1 MPAYC
6 ESNVPSG
13 NIGEYGSWLNQDNL
27 EEISN
32 NMATEATEFQQGFQN
47 NLQSSTFVPIE
58 VRIGLMFMKAL
69 SSIDYVLQ
77 ISLVRF
83 TIIFLFIMYAFWI
96 ALEAYKM
103 MRESSD
109 YKTVLYDV
117 FKKGFIIVIWV
128 LILDYGPA
136 KIFMLVISPILEFA
150 NYFSDFILNAVAET
164 YDIKLPDT
172 CAAIHQ
178 FVDANNATTIANNK
192 SAALLIDA
200 DAAAN
205 IMCLPGRLSV
215 YFYHAT
221 GAAFN
226 WFKWGFG
233 HSATAI
239 VIGAV
244 CIVMFIGCIFKYAF
258 MTLGVVADL
267 FLTLLMLPFTALA
280 EAMPSSSEKNYAGQ
294 IFNGF
299 LSVFNTKKL
308 SDVISVF
315 INAAIYFVSLAIII
329 AICASLLSYIVPLT
343 SGNSEYA
350 LQSAMVTLLCG
361 CLVLYLAGR
370 TDELAKKVGGSINNS
385 FGQTLQNDAKTLW
398 GNTKNVAGKIFGDWL
413 KKK

>member
-103 MRESSD
+103 IRESSD

-150 NYFSDFILNAVAET
+150 TYFSDFILNAVAET

-178 FVDANNATTIANNK
+178 FVNANNATTIANK
-192 SAALLIDA
+192 ESVSLLIDA

>member
-1 MPAYC
+1 
-6 ESNVPSG
+6 
-13 NIGEYGSWLNQDNL
+13 
-27 EEISN
+27 
-32 NMATEATEFQQGFQN
+32 
-47 NLQSSTFVPIE
+47 
-58 VRIGLMFMKAL
+58 
-69 SSIDYVLQ
+69 
-77 ISLVRF
+77 
-83 TIIFLFIMYAFWI
+83 
-96 ALEAYKM
+96 
-103 MRESSD
+103 
-109 YKTVLYDV
+109 
-117 FKKGFIIVIWV
+117 
-128 LILDYGPA
+128 
-136 KIFMLVISPILEFA
+136 
-150 NYFSDFILNAVAET
+150 
-164 YDIKLPDT
+164 
-172 CAAIHQ
+172 
-178 FVDANNATTIANNK
+178 
-192 SAALLIDA
+192 
-200 DAAAN
+200 
-205 IMCLPGRLSV
+205 
-215 YFYHAT
+215 
-221 GAAFN
+221 
-226 WFKWGFG
+226 
-233 HSATAI
+233 
-239 VIGAV
+239 
-244 CIVMFIGCIFKYAF
+244 

-370 TDELAKKVGGSINNS
+370 TDELAKKVGGSVNNS